1 MPPIEPQKSE
11 VHDATDD
18 AESSPASTGGTQ
30 AAGGH
35 LRAPRGTVRISDV
48 EMSEATIISDET
60 DNGGPLV
67 IKSADP
73 DLNPPRVPIDPFPSD
88 GTPQIDPPVER

>member
-11 VHDATDD
+11 VHDSTDD
-18 AESSPASTGGTQ
+18 AESSPAATGATPT
-30 AAGGH
+30 AGKH

-48 EMSEATIISDET
+48 ELSEATILSDET
-60 DNGGPLV
+60 DDGGPLV

-73 DLNPPRVPIDPFPSD
+73 NLNPPRLPTDPFPSD
-88 GTPQIDPPVER
+88 GTPQSDLPL